1 METPSGYSVP
11 KTKHRQTWL
20 TENRENK
27 KRAVDD
33 AFNRLTSLCDNICK
47 AEFQDKLRNQSFSEL
62 TQLFD
67 QYMSYLRHEN
77 RKLSQFW
84 ISYLDMVEILLGLLR
99 VSREGDWKLHLS
111 CIRKMVPWCFAY
123 NNLNYARYFFAR
135 LFMYKTEERIRRF
148 RSRSVYGFQTAVLSK
163 FKV

>member
-1 METPSGYSVP
+1 MYEALMRAAWSGFE
-11 KTKHRQTWL
+11 TWL
-20 TENRENK
+20 TENRENE

-33 AFNRLTSLCDNICK
+33 AFNGLTSLCDNICK

-84 ISYLDMVEILLGLLR
+84 ISYLDMVEILLLSTLDSWINPFEIEQQDVVCLSTGKVATEQIEKDLLQAQDIRERAYCCFSEQRLESNPPR
-99 VSREGDWKLHLS
+99 VK
-111 CIRKMVPWCFAY
+111 
-123 NNLNYARYFFAR
+123 FF
-135 LFMYKTEERIRRF
+135 
-148 RSRSVYGFQTAVLSK
+148 
-163 FKV
+163 